1 MNQKTHFPKSEPKR
15 KRDPLIHRFLAS
27 PLSGEEI
34 EARSM
39 ERIEKEVPSHSFDP
53 EEWQVVRRMIHTTGD
68 FGLIDLVRFSP
79 GAISHG
85 IEALRSGRAIYVDS
99 RMIQSG
105 LSLKR
110 LQSVHKAY
118 QALSIICHVD
128 DEEVFGEARQ
138 HRLPRSLFA
147 VQKAKP
153 ILNRGLVVF
162 GNSPVGLLELSR
174 LIQEEEIRP
183 ALVIAMPVGFV
194 HVIES
199 KEELMSL
206 DVPFIALSGRR
217 GGSPLAVSVVHAL
230 CTIAAGRRDGES
242 LMAEPTPLAKKSGSL
257 RDETIILMGHGS
269 RVPGAGKDME
279 EVAQRLRDK
288 YDYPRVEICFVSRL
302 GPHFPEIFEKCVHQ
316 GSKKILAI
324 PYFLHEGLHLL
335 LDIPEMMQKEAK
347 RFPHVKL
354 ILGRS
359 LGFDEGMVDLVERRI
374 EESKDLCDVKDLTLP
389 GRGKYPI
396 PPGQCEF
403 VPMLPEEAVK
413 YRKE

>member
-1 MNQKTHFPKSEPKR
+1 
-15 KRDPLIHRFLAS
+15 
-27 PLSGEEI
+27 
-34 EARSM
+34 M
-39 ERIEKEVPSHSFDP
+39 ERIEKEVPPHPFGS

-85 IEALRSGRAIYVDS
+85 VEALRSGRAMYVDS

-110 LQSVHKAY
+110 LQSVYKGY
-118 QALSIICHVD
+118 QASDILCHVD
-128 DEEVFGEARQ
+128 DEEIFEKAGQ
-138 HRLPRSLFA
+138 QRLPRSLFA

-153 ILNRGLVVF
+153 ILNSGLVVF
-162 GNSPVGLLELSR
+162 GNSPIGLLELNR

-199 KEELMSL
+199 KDELMSL

-230 CTIAAGRRDGES
+230 CVLAASQRDNLS
-242 LMAEPTPLAKKSGSL
+242 AKPAPLAKDSRSL

-269 RVPGAGKDME
+269 RVPGAGRDME
-279 EVAQRLRDK
+279 EVAQRLREK
-288 YDYPRVEICFVSRL
+288 YGYPRVEICFVSRL
-302 GPHFPEIFEKCVHQ
+302 GPHFPEIFEKCVNQ
-316 GSKKILAI
+316 GAKKLLAI
-324 PYFLHEGLHLL
+324 PYFLHEGLHLI

-347 RFPHVKL
+347 KFPHVKL

-359 LGFDEGMVDLVERRI
+359 LGFAEGLVDLVERRI
-374 EESKDLCDVKDLTLP
+374 EESKDLCDVRDLTLP
-389 GRGKYPI
+389 GREEYPI
-396 PPGQCEF
+396 PQGQCEF
-403 VPMLPEEAVK
+403 VPMLPEEAAK
-413 YRKE
+413 YRG

>member
-1 MNQKTHFPKSEPKR
+1 MNQR
-15 KRDPLIHRFLAS
+15 KQSKKKGDPLIHKFLAS

-39 ERIEKEVPSHSFDP
+39 DRIEKEVPTHPFGP

-68 FGLIDLVRFSP
+68 FGLIDLVRFSQ

-110 LQSVHKAY
+110 LQSVHNGY
-118 QALSIICHVD
+118 QASDVLCHVD
-128 DEEVFGEARQ
+128 DEEVFGKARQ
-138 HRLPRSLFA
+138 QRLPRSLFA

-153 ILNRGLVVF
+153 FLNRSLVVF
-162 GNSPVGLLELSR
+162 GNSPVGLLELNR
-174 LIQEEEIRP
+174 LIQEEAIRP

-194 HVIES
+194 HVVES

-206 DVPFIALSGRR
+206 DVPFIALTGRR

-242 LMAEPTPLAKKSGSL
+242 LATEPTSQAKESGSL

-279 EVAQRLRDK
+279 EVARRLKDK
-288 YDYPRVEICFVSRL
+288 YGYPRVEMCFISRL
-302 GPHFPEIFEKCVHQ
+302 GPHFPEIFEKCVNQ
-316 GSKKILAI
+316 GAKKILAI

-335 LDIPEMMQKEAK
+335 LDIPEMMQQEAK

-359 LGFDEGMVDLVERRI
+359 LGFDEGLVDLVERRI
-374 EESKDLCDVKDLTLP
+374 EESTDLCDVRDLTLP
-389 GRGKYPI
+389 VREKYPV

-403 VPMLPEEAVK
+403 VPMLPEEAVR
-413 YRKE
+413 YRK

>member
-1 MNQKTHFPKSEPKR
+1 MNQKKELKKKH
-15 KRDPLIHRFLAS
+15 DPLIHKFLAS
-27 PLSGEEI
+27 PLNGEEI

-39 ERIEKEVPSHSFDP
+39 ERIEKEVPSHPFGP

-79 GAISHG
+79 GAIFHG
-85 IEALRSGRAIYVDS
+85 IEALQSGRTIYVDS

-110 LQSVHKAY
+110 LQSVHKGY
-118 QALSIICHVD
+118 QASDIICHVD
-128 DEEVFGEARQ
+128 DEEVFGKARQ
-138 HRLPRSLFA
+138 QRLPRSLFA

-153 ILNRGLVVF
+153 ILHRGLVVF
-162 GNSPVGLLELSR
+162 GNSPVGLLELNR

-206 DVPFIALSGRR
+206 DVPFIALCGRR
-217 GGSPLAVSVVHAL
+217 GGSPLAVSVIHAL

-242 LMAEPTPLAKKSGSL
+242 LIAEPTPLAKESGSL

-269 RVPGAGKDME
+269 RVPGASRDME
-279 EVAQRLRDK
+279 EVARRLRDK

-302 GPHFPEIFEKCVHQ
+302 GPHFPEIFERCVNQ
-316 GSKKILAI
+316 GAKKVLAI

-335 LDIPEMMQKEAK
+335 LDIPEMMQKEAN
-347 RFPHVKL
+347 RFPDVKL

-359 LGFDEGMVDLVERRI
+359 LGFDEGLVDLVERRI
-374 EESKDLCDVKDLTLP
+374 EESKDLCDVRDLTLAE
-389 GRGKYPI
+389 RGEYPV
-396 PPGQCEF
+396 PPGQYEF
-403 VPMLPEEAVK
+403 VPMLPDEAAK
-413 YRKE
+413 YRR

>member
-1 MNQKTHFPKSEPKR
+1 MNQKMDFSKKESKKKPHPF
-15 KRDPLIHRFLAS
+15 IHRFLAS

-39 ERIEKEVPSHSFDP
+39 ERIEKEAGPHPFGS

-68 FGLIDLVRFSP
+68 FGLIDLVKFSS

-85 IEALRSGRAIYVDS
+85 IEPLRSGRPIYVDS

-110 LQSVHKAY
+110 LQTVCKGY
-118 QALSIICHVD
+118 QTSDIVCHVD
-128 DEEVFGEARQ
+128 DEDVFEKARKQ
-138 HRLPRSLFA
+138 KLPRSLFA

-153 ILNRGLVVF
+153 ILNGSLVVF
-162 GNSPVGLLELSR
+162 GNSPVGLLELNR

-206 DVPFIALSGRR
+206 DIPFIALPGRR

-230 CTIAAGRRDGES
+230 CTIAGGQGEGLPS
-242 LMAEPTPLAKKSGSL
+242 ERTRPAKHTTSP

-269 RVPGAGKDME
+269 RVPGAGRDME

-288 YDYPRVEICFVSRL
+288 YGYPRVEICFISRL
-302 GPHFPEIFEKCVHQ
+302 GPHFPEIFEKCVDQ
-316 GSKKILAI
+316 GAKKVLAI

-347 RFPHVKL
+347 RFPHVRL

-359 LGFDEGMVDLVERRI
+359 LGFNEGLVDLVEQRI
-374 EESKDLCDVKDLTLP
+374 EESKDLCDVRDLTLP
-389 GRGKYPI
+389 GREEYPI
-396 PPGQCEF
+396 PSGQCEF
-403 VPMLPEEAVK
+403 VPMLPEEAAK
-413 YRKE
+413 YRR

>member
-1 MNQKTHFPKSEPKR
+1 MNQKVNFSKKESKE
-15 KRDPLIHRFLAS
+15 KRDPLIHGFLAS

-39 ERIEKEVPSHSFDP
+39 ERIEKEAPSHSFGS

-68 FGLIDLVRFSP
+68 FGLIDWVRFSP
-79 GAISHG
+79 EAIFHG
-85 IEALRSGRAIYVDS
+85 IQALRSGRAIYVDS

-110 LQSVHKAY
+110 LQSVYKGY
-118 QALSIICHVD
+118 QASDVLCHVD
-128 DEEVFGEARQ
+128 DAEVFEKARQ
-138 HRLPRSLFA
+138 QRLPRSLFA

-153 ILNRGLVVF
+153 VLNRGLVVF
-162 GNSPVGLLELSR
+162 GNSPIGLLEINR

-230 CTIAAGRRDGES
+230 CALAAGQKGGKSSSDE
-242 LMAEPTPLAKKSGSL
+242 LTLPAKDSKSL

-269 RVPGAGKDME
+269 RVPGAGRDME
-279 EVAQRLRDK
+279 EVAQHLKDK
-288 YDYPRVEICFVSRL
+288 YGYPRVEICFISRL
-302 GPHFPEIFEKCVHQ
+302 GPHFPEIFEKCVNQ
-316 GSKKILAI
+316 GAKKVLAI

-354 ILGRS
+354 MLGRS
-359 LGFDEGMVDLVERRI
+359 LGFDEGLVDLVERRI
-374 EESKDLCDVKDLTLP
+374 EESKDLCDVRDLALP
-389 GRGKYPI
+389 GREEYPI

-403 VPMLPEEAVK
+403 VPMLPEEAAR
-413 YRKE
+413 YRK

>member
-1 MNQKTHFPKSEPKR
+1 MNQKMEFFKKESKK
-15 KRDPLIHRFLAS
+15 KRDPLIHKFLAS

-39 ERIEKEVPSHSFDP
+39 ERIEKEVSSHPFGP

-68 FGLIDLVRFSP
+68 FGLIDLVKFSP

-85 IEALRSGRAIYVDS
+85 IDALRSGRSIYVDS

-105 LSLKR
+105 LSLTR
-110 LQSVHKAY
+110 LQSVYKGY
-118 QALSIICHVD
+118 QASDIICHVD
-128 DEEVFGEARQ
+128 DVEVFEKARQ
-138 HRLPRSLFA
+138 QRLPRSLFA
-147 VQKAKP
+147 VQKARP
-153 ILNRGLVVF
+153 ILDRGLAVF
-162 GNSPVGLLELSR
+162 GNSPIGLLETNR

-194 HVIES
+194 HVVES

-206 DVPFIALSGRR
+206 NVPFIALSGRR

-230 CTIAAGRRDGES
+230 CTIAAGQKDGLS
-242 LMAEPTPLAKKSGSL
+242 AERTHVTKHKG

-269 RVPGAGKDME
+269 RVPGAGRDME
-279 EVAQRLRDK
+279 EVAQRLKNK
-288 YDYPRVEICFVSRL
+288 YGYPRVEICFISRL
-302 GPHFPEIFEKCVHQ
+302 GPHFPEIFEKCVNQ
-316 GSKKILAI
+316 GANKVLAI

-347 RFPHVKL
+347 KFPHVKL
-354 ILGRS
+354 MLGRS
-359 LGFDEGMVDLVERRI
+359 LGFDEGLVDLVERRI
-374 EESKDLCDVKDLTLP
+374 EESKDLCDVRDLTLP
-389 GRGKYPI
+389 GREEYPI

-403 VPMLPEEAVK
+403 VPMLPDEAAR
-413 YRKE
+413 YRK

>member
-1 MNQKTHFPKSEPKR
+1 MNQR
-15 KRDPLIHRFLAS
+15 KESKKGDPLIHRFLAS

-39 ERIEKEVPSHSFDP
+39 ERIEKEVPSHPFSP

-85 IEALRSGRAIYVDS
+85 IEALQSGRAIYVDS

-110 LQSVHKAY
+110 LQSVHNGY
-118 QALSIICHVD
+118 QASDILCHVNN
-128 DEEVFGEARQ
+128 EEVFGKARQ
-138 HRLPRSLFA
+138 QRLPRSLFA
-147 VQKAKP
+147 VQKAKQF
-153 ILNRGLVVF
+153 LNRGLVVF
-162 GNSPVGLLELSR
+162 GNSPVGLLELNR

-206 DVPFIALSGRR
+206 DVPFIALAGRR

-230 CTIAAGRRDGES
+230 CTLAASQRDG
-242 LMAEPTPLAKKSGSL
+242 LLAKPVPLAKESGSP

-269 RVPGAGKDME
+269 RVPGASKDME

-288 YDYPRVEICFVSRL
+288 YGYPRVEICFISRL
-302 GPHFPEIFEKCVHQ
+302 GPHFPEIFEKCVNQ
-316 GSKKILAI
+316 GAKKVLAI

-347 RFPHVKL
+347 RFPDVKL
-354 ILGRS
+354 MLGRS
-359 LGFDEGMVDLVERRI
+359 LGFDERLVDLVERRI
-374 EESKDLCDVKDLTLP
+374 EESKDLFDVRDLVLP
-389 GRGKYPI
+389 GRGEYPI

-403 VPMLPEEAVK
+403 VPMLPEEAAR

>member
-1 MNQKTHFPKSEPKR
+1 MNQKMDLPRIESKTKR
-15 KRDPLIHRFLAS
+15 EPLIRGFLAS

-39 ERIEKEVPSHSFDP
+39 ERIEKEVPSHSFGP

-68 FGLIDLVRFSP
+68 FGLIDLIRFSP
-79 GAISHG
+79 GATFHG
-85 IEALRSGRAIYVDS
+85 IEALRSGRTIYVDS
-99 RMIQSG
+99 RMIQAG

-110 LQSVHKAY
+110 LQSAHKGY
-118 QALSIICHVD
+118 QASDIYCYVD
-128 DEEVFGEARQ
+128 DEEVFEKARQ
-138 HRLPRSLFA
+138 QRLPRSLFA
-147 VQKAKP
+147 VQKARS
-153 ILNRGLVVF
+153 ILNGGLVVF
-162 GNSPVGLLELSR
+162 GNSPVGLLEINR

-230 CTIAAGRRDGES
+230 CSIAATQREGKS
-242 LMAEPTPLAKKSGSL
+242 FSAKVTPSTKDSKSL

-269 RVPGAGKDME
+269 RVPGAGRDME
-279 EVAQRLRDK
+279 EVAQRLKNK
-288 YDYPRVEICFVSRL
+288 YGYPRVEICFISRL
-302 GPHFPEIFEKCVHQ
+302 GPHFPEIFEKCVDQ
-316 GSKKILAI
+316 GAKKILAI

-335 LDIPEMMQKEAK
+335 LDIPEMMQKEANK
-347 RFPHVKL
+347 FPHVKL
-354 ILGRS
+354 MLGKS
-359 LGFDEGMVDLVERRI
+359 LGFDEGLVDLVERRI
-374 EESKDLCDVKDLTLP
+374 EESKDLHDVRDLTLP
-389 GRGKYPI
+389 GREEYPI

-403 VPMLPEEAVK
+403 VPMLPDEAAK
-413 YRKE
+413 YRG

>member
-1 MNQKTHFPKSEPKR
+1 MDLPRKESKTKR
-15 KRDPLIHRFLAS
+15 EPLIHGFLAS

-39 ERIEKEVPSHSFDP
+39 ERIEKEVPSHSFGP

-68 FGLIDLVRFSP
+68 FGLIDLIRFSP

-85 IEALRSGRAIYVDS
+85 IEALRSGRTIYVDS
-99 RMIQSG
+99 RMIQAG

-110 LQSVHKAY
+110 LQSAHKGY
-118 QALSIICHVD
+118 QTSDIYCHVD
-128 DEEVFGEARQ
+128 DEEVFEKARQ
-138 HRLPRSLFA
+138 QRLPRSLFA
-147 VQKAKP
+147 VQKARS
-153 ILNRGLVVF
+153 ILNGGLVVF
-162 GNSPVGLLELSR
+162 GNSPVGLLEINR

-206 DVPFIALSGRR
+206 EVPFIALSGRR

-230 CTIAAGRRDGES
+230 CSIAATPREGKS
-242 LMAEPTPLAKKSGSL
+242 FSAKPTPPAKDSKSL

-269 RVPGAGKDME
+269 RVPGAGRDME
-279 EVAQRLRDK
+279 EVAQRLKDK
-288 YDYPRVEICFVSRL
+288 YGYPRVEICFISRL
-302 GPHFPEIFEKCVHQ
+302 GPHFPEIFEKCVKQ
-316 GSKKILAI
+316 GAEKVLAI

-335 LDIPEMMQKEAK
+335 LDIPEMMQKEANK
-347 RFPHVKL
+347 FPHVKL
-354 ILGRS
+354 MLGKS
-359 LGFDEGMVDLVERRI
+359 LGFDEGLVDLVERRI

-389 GRGKYPI
+389 GREEYPI

-403 VPMLPEEAVK
+403 VPMLPDEAAK
-413 YRKE
+413 YRG

>member
-1 MNQKTHFPKSEPKR
+1 MNQKMGFPKNEPKR

-39 ERIEKEVPSHSFDP
+39 ERIEKEVPSHPFGP

-68 FGLIDLVRFSP
+68 VGLIDLVRFSP
-79 GAISHG
+79 GAVFHG
-85 IEALRSGRAIYVDS
+85 VEALQSGRAIYVDS

-110 LQSVHKAY
+110 LQSVHKSY
-118 QALSIICHVD
+118 QASDIICHVD
-128 DEEVFGEARQ
+128 DEEVFEKARQ
-138 HRLPRSLFA
+138 QKLPRSLFA
-147 VQKAKP
+147 VQKANP
-153 ILNRGLVVF
+153 ILNTGLVVF
-162 GNSPVGLLELSR
+162 GNSPVGLLELNR
-174 LIQEEEIRP
+174 LIQEEKIRP

-206 DVPFIALSGRR
+206 DVPFIALPGRR

-230 CTIAAGRRDGES
+230 CTIAAGRMDGES
-242 LMAEPTPLAKKSGSL
+242 LTAEATPLAKESGSL

-269 RVPGAGKDME
+269 RVPGAGRDME

-288 YDYPRVEICFVSRL
+288 YGYPRVEICFVSRL
-302 GPHFPEIFEKCVHQ
+302 GPHFPEIFENCVNQ
-316 GSKKILAI
+316 GAKKVLAI

-359 LGFDEGMVDLVERRI
+359 LGFDEGLVDLVERRI
-374 EESKDLCDVKDLTLP
+374 EESRDLCDVKNLTLP
-389 GRGKYPI
+389 GRGEYPI

-403 VPMLPEEAVK
+403 VPMLPEEAAK
-413 YRKE
+413 YRK

>member
-1 MNQKTHFPKSEPKR
+1 MNQKTGFPKSEPKR

-39 ERIEKEVPSHSFDP
+39 ERIEEEVGPHPFGS

-68 FGLIDLVRFSP
+68 FGLIDLVKFSP

-85 IEALRSGRAIYVDS
+85 IEPLRSGRPIYVDS

-110 LQSVHKAY
+110 LQSVHKGY
-118 QALSIICHVD
+118 QASNIVCHVD
-128 DEEVFGEARQ
+128 DEEVFGKARQ

-162 GNSPVGLLELSR
+162 GNSPVGLLELNR

-206 DVPFIALSGRR
+206 DIPFIALSGRR

-230 CTIAAGRRDGES
+230 CAIAAGQRDGEG
-242 LMAEPTPLAKKSGSL
+242 LIAEPTAQAKGSGSL

-269 RVPGAGKDME
+269 RVPGAGRDME

-288 YDYPRVEICFVSRL
+288 YGYPRVEICFISRL
-302 GPHFPEIFEKCVHQ
+302 GPHFPEIFEKCMNQ
-316 GSKKILAI
+316 GARKVLAI

-347 RFPHVKL
+347 RFPHVRL

-359 LGFDEGMVDLVERRI
+359 LGFNEGLVDLVERRI
-374 EESKDLCDVKDLTLP
+374 EESKELCDVRDLTLP
-389 GRGKYPI
+389 DREEYPI
-396 PPGQCEF
+396 PSGQCEF
-403 VPMLPEEAVK
+403 VPMLPEEAAR
-413 YRKE
+413 YRK

>member
-1 MNQKTHFPKSEPKR
+1 MNQKMEFPKKESKK
-15 KRDPLIHRFLAS
+15 KRDPLIHKFLAS

-39 ERIEKEVPSHSFDP
+39 ERIEKEVSSHPFGP

-68 FGLIDLVRFSP
+68 FGLIDLVKFSP

-85 IEALRSGRAIYVDS
+85 IDALRSGRSIYVDS

-105 LSLKR
+105 LSLTR
-110 LQSVHKAY
+110 LQSVYKGY
-118 QALSIICHVD
+118 QASDIICHVD
-128 DEEVFGEARQ
+128 DVEVFEKARQ
-138 HRLPRSLFA
+138 QRLPRSLFA
-147 VQKAKP
+147 VRKARP
-153 ILNRGLVVF
+153 ILDRGLAVF
-162 GNSPVGLLELSR
+162 GNSPIGLLETNR

-194 HVIES
+194 HVVES

-206 DVPFIALSGRR
+206 NVPFIALSGRR

-230 CTIAAGRRDGES
+230 CTIAAGQKDGLS
-242 LMAEPTPLAKKSGSL
+242 AERTHVTKHTG

-269 RVPGAGKDME
+269 RVPGAGRDME
-279 EVAQRLRDK
+279 EVAQRLKNK
-288 YDYPRVEICFVSRL
+288 YGYPRVEICFISRL
-302 GPHFPEIFEKCVHQ
+302 GPHFPEIFEKCVNQ
-316 GSKKILAI
+316 GANKVLAI

-347 RFPHVKL
+347 KFPHVKL
-354 ILGRS
+354 MLGRS
-359 LGFDEGMVDLVERRI
+359 LGFDEGLVDLVERRI
-374 EESKDLCDVKDLTLP
+374 EESKDLCDVRDLTLP
-389 GRGKYPI
+389 GREEYPI

-403 VPMLPEEAVK
+403 VPMLPDEAAR
-413 YRKE
+413 YRK

>member
-1 MNQKTHFPKSEPKR
+1 MNQKMDFPKKESKR
-15 KRDPLIHRFLAS
+15 KSDPFIHRFLAS

-39 ERIEKEVPSHSFDP
+39 ERIEKEVPPHPFGP

-85 IEALRSGRAIYVDS
+85 IEALQSGRSIYVDS

-110 LQSVHKAY
+110 LQSVYKGYRASDI
-118 QALSIICHVD
+118 LCHVD
-128 DEEVFGEARQ
+128 DEEVFEKARQ
-138 HRLPRSLFA
+138 KRLPRSFFA

-153 ILNRGLVVF
+153 ILNGGLVVF
-162 GNSPVGLLELSR
+162 GNSPVGLLELNR

-206 DVPFIALSGRR
+206 DIPFIALSGRR

-230 CTIAAGRRDGES
+230 CVIAAGQRDGLS
-242 LMAEPTPLAKKSGSL
+242 AEPTALTKESGSL

-279 EVAQRLRDK
+279 EVAQRLKDK
-288 YDYPRVEICFVSRL
+288 YGYPRVEICFISRL
-302 GPHFPEIFEKCVHQ
+302 GPHFPEIFEKCVNQ
-316 GSKKILAI
+316 GAKKVLAI

-335 LDIPEMMQKEAK
+335 LDIPEMMQQEAK
-347 RFPHVKL
+347 KFPHVKL
-354 ILGRS
+354 MLGRS
-359 LGFDEGMVDLVERRI
+359 LGFDEGLVDLVERRI
-374 EESKDLCDVKDLTLP
+374 EESKDLCDVRDLPLP
-389 GRGKYPI
+389 GREKYPI

-403 VPMLPEEAVK
+403 VPMLPDEAAR
-413 YRKE
+413 YRK

>member
-1 MNQKTHFPKSEPKR
+1 MNQKMDFPKKGSKR
-15 KRDPLIHRFLAS
+15 KGDPLIHRFLAS

-39 ERIEKEVPSHSFDP
+39 ERIEKEVLPHPFGS

-79 GAISHG
+79 GAISLG
-85 IEALRSGRAIYVDS
+85 IEALRSGRSIYVDS

-110 LQSVHKAY
+110 LQSVYRDY
-118 QALSIICHVD
+118 QASDILCHVD
-128 DEEVFGEARQ
+128 DEEVFEKARQ
-138 HRLPRSLFA
+138 KRLPRSLFA

-162 GNSPVGLLELSR
+162 GNSPVGLLELNR

-206 DVPFIALSGRR
+206 DIPFIALSGRR

-230 CTIAAGRRDGES
+230 CAIAAGQRDG
-242 LMAEPTPLAKKSGSL
+242 LLAEPTPLTKDLGSL

-269 RVPGAGKDME
+269 RVPGASRDME

-288 YDYPRVEICFVSRL
+288 YGYPRVEICFVSRL
-302 GPHFPEIFEKCVHQ
+302 GPHFPEIFEKCVNQ
-316 GSKKILAI
+316 GAKKVLAI

-347 RFPHVKL
+347 KFPHVKL
-354 ILGRS
+354 MLGRS
-359 LGFDEGMVDLVERRI
+359 LGFDEGLVDLVERRI
-374 EESKDLCDVKDLTLP
+374 EESKDLCDVRDLPLP
-389 GRGKYPI
+389 GREEYPV

-403 VPMLPEEAVK
+403 VPMLPDEAAK
-413 YRKE
+413 YRK

>member
-1 MNQKTHFPKSEPKR
+1 MNQKMDFPKKESKR
-15 KRDPLIHRFLAS
+15 KSDPFIHRFLAS

-39 ERIEKEVPSHSFDP
+39 ERIEKEVPSHPFGP

-68 FGLIDLVRFSP
+68 FGLIDLARFSP

-85 IEALRSGRAIYVDS
+85 IEALRSGRSLYVDS

-110 LQSVHKAY
+110 LQSVYKGYRA
-118 QALSIICHVD
+118 SDIICYVD
-128 DEEVFGEARQ
+128 DEEVFEKARQ
-138 HRLPRSLFA
+138 QRLPRSLFA

-162 GNSPVGLLELSR
+162 GNSPVGLLELNR

-183 ALVIAMPVGFV
+183 DLVIAMPVGFV

-206 DVPFIALSGRR
+206 DIPFIALSGRR
-217 GGSPLAVSVVHAL
+217 GGSPLAVSAVHAL
-230 CTIAAGRRDGES
+230 CTIAAGQKEG
-242 LMAEPTPLAKKSGSL
+242 LLTEPTSLTKDAESL

-269 RVPGAGKDME
+269 RVPGAGRDME
-279 EVAQRLRDK
+279 EVAQRLKDK
-288 YDYPRVEICFVSRL
+288 YGYPRVEICFVSRL
-302 GPHFPEIFEKCVHQ
+302 GPHFPEIFEKCVNQ
-316 GSKKILAI
+316 GAKKVLAI

-335 LDIPEMMQKEAK
+335 LDIPEMMQEEAK
-347 RFPHVKL
+347 KFPHVKL
-354 ILGRS
+354 MLGRS
-359 LGFDEGMVDLVERRI
+359 LGFDEGLVDLVERRI

-389 GRGKYPI
+389 GREEYPI

-403 VPMLPEEAVK
+403 VPMLPDEAAK
-413 YRKE
+413 YRR

>member
-1 MNQKTHFPKSEPKR
+1 MDFPKKESKR
-15 KRDPLIHRFLAS
+15 KSDPFIHRFLAS

-39 ERIEKEVPSHSFDP
+39 ERIEKEAPSHPFEA

-79 GAISHG
+79 GAIPHG
-85 IEALRSGRAIYVDS
+85 IEALQSGRSLYVDS

-110 LQSVHKAY
+110 LQSVYKGY
-118 QALSIICHVD
+118 QASDILCHVD
-128 DEEVFGEARQ
+128 DEEVFEKARQ
-138 HRLPRSLFA
+138 KKLPRSFFA

-162 GNSPVGLLELSR
+162 GNSPVGLLELNR

-206 DVPFIALSGRR
+206 DIPFIALSGRR

-230 CTIAAGRRDGES
+230 CAIAAGQRDGLS
-242 LMAEPTPLAKKSGSL
+242 AEPTALTKESGSL

-279 EVAQRLRDK
+279 EVAQRLKDK
-288 YDYPRVEICFVSRL
+288 YGYPRVEICFISRL
-302 GPHFPEIFEKCVHQ
+302 GPHFPEIFEKCVNQ
-316 GSKKILAI
+316 GAKKVLAI

-335 LDIPEMMQKEAK
+335 LDIPEMMQQEAK
-347 RFPHVKL
+347 KFPHVKL
-354 ILGRS
+354 MLGRS
-359 LGFDEGMVDLVERRI
+359 LGFDEGLVDLVERRI
-374 EESKDLCDVKDLTLP
+374 EESKDLCDVRDLPLP
-389 GRGKYPI
+389 GREKYPI

-403 VPMLPEEAVK
+403 VPMLPDEAAR
-413 YRKE
+413 YRK

>member
-1 MNQKTHFPKSEPKR
+1 
-15 KRDPLIHRFLAS
+15 
-27 PLSGEEI
+27 
-34 EARSM
+34 
-39 ERIEKEVPSHSFDP
+39 
-53 EEWQVVRRMIHTTGD
+53 
-68 FGLIDLVRFSP
+68 
-79 GAISHG
+79 
-85 IEALRSGRAIYVDS
+85 
-99 RMIQSG
+99 MIQSG

-110 LQSVHKAY
+110 LQSVYKGY
-118 QALSIICHVD
+118 QASDIICHVD
-128 DEEVFGEARQ
+128 DEEVFEKARQ
-138 HRLPRSLFA
+138 QRLPRSLFA

-162 GNSPVGLLELSR
+162 GNSPVGLLEINR

-217 GGSPLAVSVVHAL
+217 GGSPLAVSAVHAL
-230 CTIAAGRRDGES
+230 CTIAAGQKEG
-242 LMAEPTPLAKKSGSL
+242 LLTEPTPLTKEAGSL

-269 RVPGAGKDME
+269 RVPGAGRDME
-279 EVAQRLRDK
+279 EVAQRLKDK
-288 YDYPRVEICFVSRL
+288 YRYPRVEICFVSRL
-302 GPHFPEIFEKCVHQ
+302 GPHFPEIFEKCVNQ
-316 GSKKILAI
+316 GAKKVLAI

-335 LDIPEMMQKEAK
+335 LDIPEMMQREAK

-359 LGFDEGMVDLVERRI
+359 LGFDEGLVDLVERRI
-374 EESKDLCDVKDLTLP
+374 EESKDLSDVRDLTLP
-389 GRGKYPI
+389 GREEYPI

-403 VPMLPEEAVK
+403 VPMPPDEAAR
-413 YRKE
+413 YRK

>member
-1 MNQKTHFPKSEPKR
+1 MNQKRELKKE
-15 KRDPLIHRFLAS
+15 RDPLIHKFLSS

-39 ERIEKEVPSHSFDP
+39 ERIEKEVPSHPFSL

-85 IEALRSGRAIYVDS
+85 IEALQSGRAIYVDS

-110 LQSVHKAY
+110 LQSVHKGY
-118 QALSIICHVD
+118 QASDILCHVD
-128 DEEVFGEARQ
+128 DEEVFGKARQ
-138 HRLPRSLFA
+138 QKLPRSLFA

-153 ILNRGLVVF
+153 SLNRGLVVF
-162 GNSPVGLLELSR
+162 GNSPVGLLELNR

-206 DVPFIALSGRR
+206 DVPFIALAGRR

-230 CTIAAGRRDGES
+230 CTISAGRRDGKS
-242 LMAEPTPLAKKSGSL
+242 LTAEPAPLAKEPGSL

-279 EVAQRLRDK
+279 EVAQRLKDK
-288 YDYPRVEICFVSRL
+288 YGYPRVEICFISRL
-302 GPHFPEIFEKCVHQ
+302 GPHFPEIFEKCVNQ
-316 GSKKILAI
+316 GAKKVLAI

-335 LDIPEMMQKEAK
+335 LDIPEMMQEEAK
-347 RFPHVKL
+347 RFPHVQL

-359 LGFDEGMVDLVERRI
+359 LGFDEGLVDLVERRI
-374 EESKDLCDVKDLTLP
+374 EESKDLCDVRDLTLP
-389 GRGKYPI
+389 GRGEYPV

-403 VPMLPEEAVK
+403 VPMLPEEAAR
-413 YRKE
+413 YRK

>member
-1 MNQKTHFPKSEPKR
+1 MNQKMDFTKKESNRKS
-15 KRDPLIHRFLAS
+15 DPFINRLLAS

-39 ERIEKEVPSHSFDP
+39 ERIEKEAPPHRYGP
-53 EEWQVVRRMIHTTGD
+53 EEWQVVRRMIHTAGD

-79 GAISHG
+79 GAISFG
-85 IEALRSGRAIYVDS
+85 IEALRSGRSIYVDS
-99 RMIQSG
+99 RMIRSG

-110 LQSVHKAY
+110 LGSVYKDY
-118 QALSIICHVD
+118 QASDILCHVD
-128 DEEVFGEARQ
+128 DEDVFEKARQ
-138 HRLPRSLFA
+138 QKLPRSLFA

-162 GNSPVGLLELSR
+162 GNSPVGLLELNR
-174 LIQEEEIRP
+174 FIQEEEIRP

-206 DVPFIALSGRR
+206 DIPFIALSGRR

-230 CTIAAGRRDGES
+230 CTIAAGQRDGEG
-242 LMAEPTPLAKKSGSL
+242 LPVEPPRPAKDSETR
-257 RDETIILMGHGS
+257 RDEAIILMGHGS

-279 EVAQRLRDK
+279 EVAQRLKDK
-288 YDYPRVEICFVSRL
+288 YGYPRVEICFISRL
-302 GPHFPEIFEKCVHQ
+302 GPHFPEIFEKCVDQ
-316 GSKKILAI
+316 GAKKVLAI

-335 LDIPEMMQKEAK
+335 LDIPEMMQKEANK
-347 RFPHVKL
+347 FPHVKL
-354 ILGRS
+354 MLGRS
-359 LGFDEGMVDLVERRI
+359 LGFDEGLVDLVERRI
-374 EESKDLCDVKDLTLP
+374 EESKDFCDVKDLPLP
-389 GRGKYPI
+389 GRQAYPV

-403 VPMLPEEAVK
+403 VPMLPDEAAK
-413 YRKE
+413 YRK

>member
-1 MNQKTHFPKSEPKR
+1 MNQKMDLPRKESKTKR
-15 KRDPLIHRFLAS
+15 EPLIHGFLAS

-39 ERIEKEVPSHSFDP
+39 ERIEKEVPSHSFGP

-68 FGLIDLVRFSP
+68 FGLIDLIRFSP

-85 IEALRSGRAIYVDS
+85 IEALRSGRTIYVDS
-99 RMIQSG
+99 RMIQAG

-110 LQSVHKAY
+110 LQSAHKGY
-118 QALSIICHVD
+118 QTSDIYCHVD
-128 DEEVFGEARQ
+128 DEEVFEKARQ
-138 HRLPRSLFA
+138 QRLPRSLFA
-147 VQKAKP
+147 VQKARS
-153 ILNRGLVVF
+153 ILNGGLVVF
-162 GNSPVGLLELSR
+162 GNSPVGLLEINR

-206 DVPFIALSGRR
+206 EVPFIALSGRR

-230 CTIAAGRRDGES
+230 CSIAATPREGKS
-242 LMAEPTPLAKKSGSL
+242 FSAKPTPPAKDSKSL

-269 RVPGAGKDME
+269 RVPGAGRDME
-279 EVAQRLRDK
+279 EVAQRLKDK
-288 YDYPRVEICFVSRL
+288 YGYPRVEICFISRL
-302 GPHFPEIFEKCVHQ
+302 GPHFPEIFEKCVKQ
-316 GSKKILAI
+316 GAEKVLAI

-335 LDIPEMMQKEAK
+335 LDIPEMMQKEANK
-347 RFPHVKL
+347 FPHVKL
-354 ILGRS
+354 MLGKS
-359 LGFDEGMVDLVERRI
+359 LGFDEGLVDLVERRI

-389 GRGKYPI
+389 GREEYPI

-403 VPMLPEEAVK
+403 VPMLPDEAAK
-413 YRKE
+413 YRG